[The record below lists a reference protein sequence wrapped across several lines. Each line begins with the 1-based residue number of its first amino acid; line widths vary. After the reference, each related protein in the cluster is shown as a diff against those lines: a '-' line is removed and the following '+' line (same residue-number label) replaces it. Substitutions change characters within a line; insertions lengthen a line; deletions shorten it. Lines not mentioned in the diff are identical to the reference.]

1 MNIELPLKQ
10 FTADDFIQMVGS
22 TAFEGMVGSVE
33 LFDGYLLEMQG
44 KHLPHVRIQ
53 AALITKV
60 TRHLEARSTHLTIVA
75 EAMVRVN
82 DRTVLE
88 PDVTVFHDRP
98 DLTKALEP
106 ADIALAIEV
115 AESSL
120 SYDLG
125 AKADRYAQAGI
136 ADYWV
141 INLAAKCTHVHRA
154 PTADGY
160 ADQTAVPFD
169 QPLTPLNTDLP
180 HIVMAALS
188 GVAS

>member
-1 MNIELPLKQ
+1 
-10 FTADDFIQMVGS
+10 
-22 TAFEGMVGSVE
+22 
-33 LFDGYLLEMQG
+33 
-44 KHLPHVRIQ
+44 
-53 AALITKV
+53 LIAKV
-60 TRHLEARSTHLTIVA
+60 MRHLETRSTHLTIVA

-98 DLTKALEP
+98 ELTKALEP

-141 INLAAKCTHVHRA
+141 INLAAKCTHVHRV
-154 PTADGY
+154 PTAGGY
-160 ADQTAVPFD
+160 AAQTVVPFD
-169 QPLTPLNTDLP
+169 QALTPLNVDLP
-180 HIVMAALS
+180 EIVMAALS